1 VVDRNEVFFAPPT
14 TSLTISSLQKK
25 KKMMVT
31 ISSME
36 PSPSFSLVLVKER
49 QKIEVFFCQ
58 QKGVDEFCVMRVL
71 WKKRKT
77 KEKKNSKKRSV
88 HSMYIF

>member
-1 VVDRNEVFFAPPT
+1 MVDRNEVFFAPPT

-36 PSPSFSLVLVKER
+36 PSPSFSLLLLFEAKKEVSFA
-49 QKIEVFFCQ
+49 Q
-58 QKGVDEFCVMRVL
+58 
-71 WKKRKT
+71 
-77 KEKKNSKKRSV
+77 KEK
-88 HSMYIF
+88 

>member
-1 VVDRNEVFFAPPT
+1 MVDRNEVFFAPPT

-36 PSPSFSLVLVKER
+36 PSPSFSLFLLRGK
-49 QKIEVFFCQ
+49 KGGFFCS
-58 QKGVDEFCVMRVL
+58 KGVEFCGVMWHER
-71 WKKRKT
+71 KK
-77 KEKKNSKKRSV
+77 KEKKNSKKRRRL
-88 HSMYIF
+88 F